1 LFRGAGYLVV
11 LDWEQDE
18 SFLVLDE
25 ERFFH
30 FVIFLGL
37 FLDLV
42 DDMFFPGEDG
52 GVVFLSSAGTREF
65 LLESRDGEVS
75 FGTDVHF

>member
-1 LFRGAGYLVV
+1 MV
-11 LDWEQDE
+11 LDGEQDE

-30 FVIFLGL
+30 FVIFVGL
-37 FLDLV
+37 FLDLVV

-52 GVVFLSSAGTREF
+52 GVIFLSSAGTREF